1 MFDWFE
7 RGSYLGIVLF
17 LALTGI
23 GLPIPEEVAIVAAGA
38 ASRAQA
44 LHWPY
49 ALLSCMVGALL
60 GDSLMYAIGRFFG
73 ARVLREHPWW
83 SGFLTPEREKTI
95 EDLIKRHGI
104 KAFFVAR
111 FLVGLRS
118 PFYLTAGILRVKYR
132 WFLFA
137 DFICATV
144 VIGGFFGL
152 AYLFGDRITVLIQ
165 SAERGFTA
173 VALIMA
179 LVSLAVIAFF
189 SFRKR
194 RIRMLDQDPEALFEN
209 REILLGPAAD
219 RIAVVDLAV
228 DFRHDVRRNLIAGF
242 QVVTSGARACTVDS
256 VVNHLQITRIRVGWC
271 GSIGFRDHGV
281 GEAAVDEARFRQMLP
296 RRDMFVDGTAADDR
310 FDTAIVV
317 AVLASRGARNVG
329 GRLAVIAGQSA
340 EAVEEAEVSGLD

>member
-1 MFDWFE
+1 MLDWFE

-23 GLPIPEEVAIVAAGA
+23 GLPIPEEVPIVAAGV
-38 ASRAQA
+38 ASKAGA
-44 LHWPY
+44 LKWHY
-49 ALLSCMVGALL
+49 ALPACLVGALL

-73 ARVLREHPWW
+73 ARILKAHPWW
-83 SGFLTPEREKTI
+83 SGFLTNEREKTI
-95 EDLIKRHGI
+95 ENLITKHGI

-137 DFICATV
+137 DLVCATV

-152 AYLFGDRITVLIQ
+152 AYLFGDRITGLIQ

-173 VALIMA
+173 IAIVAA
-179 LVSLAVIAFF
+179 LVAVAVIAFF

-219 RIAVVDLAV
+219 RIADAV
-228 DFRHDVRRNLIAGF
+228 RLGDVPHD
-242 QVVTSGARACTVDS
+242 GAK
-256 VVNHLQITRIRVGWC
+256 Q
-271 GSIGFRDHGV
+271 
-281 GEAAVDEARFRQMLP
+281 E
-296 RRDMFVDGTAADDR
+296 
-310 FDTAIVV
+310 
-317 AVLASRGARNVG
+317 
-329 GRLAVIAGQSA
+329 
-340 EAVEEAEVSGLD
+340 

>member
-1 MFDWFE
+1 MLDWFE

-17 LALTGI
+17 LTLTGI
-23 GLPIPEEVAIVAAGA
+23 GLPVPEEVPIVAAGV
-38 ASRAQA
+38 ASKAGA
-44 LHWPY
+44 LKWYY
-49 ALLSCMVGALL
+49 ALPACLVGALL

-73 ARVLREHPWW
+73 ARVLKEHPWW
-83 SGFLTPEREKTI
+83 SGFLTAEREKTI
-95 EDLIKRHGI
+95 ENLIQRHGI

-137 DFICATV
+137 DFVCATV

-152 AYLFGDRITVLIQ
+152 AYLFGDRITGLIQ

-173 VALIMA
+173 IAIVAA
-179 LVSLAVIAFF
+179 FAAFAVIAFF

-219 RIAVVDLAV
+219 RIADAV
-228 DFRHDVRRNLIAGF
+228 RLGDVPPDDPER
-242 QVVTSGARACTVDS
+242 TSPARP
-256 VVNHLQITRIRVGWC
+256 
-271 GSIGFRDHGV
+271 RD
-281 GEAAVDEARFRQMLP
+281 
-296 RRDMFVDGTAADDR
+296 
-310 FDTAIVV
+310 
-317 AVLASRGARNVG
+317 
-329 GRLAVIAGQSA
+329 
-340 EAVEEAEVSGLD
+340 